1 MENLHQYHRYAYSVG
16 EVAALRDLFLGLMRG
31 IKASRQYPP
40 QHPIPCQFKQAFRE
54 QLRSYFELA
63 DRLAVQVSFDAID
76 VDGETIYRGAVGIDN
91 IAHLLHRDGIRSLEI
106 RPNVTEA
113 EIESFFDAF
122 VVCSSTEMSRT
133 DIVNL
138 FWQAGLVNIH
148 CEVVD
153 TFEPGELAEVA
164 LDLGE
169 EASAPK
175 TAAAAVEPVRT
186 LNWPQP
192 GPEAQVQAEQH
203 RNFLVQAYGDITHF
217 SEPEQHKLA
226 QLLEEDRGKD
236 LKTEVVQ
243 LLLQLCAESD
253 NIQDLRLTTESLQ
266 AAFDRII
273 DDTKFE
279 ILIAILEHVRSLNA
293 SQQIDSP
300 AARKRLVEF
309 EQRCGDSV
317 RLKMIATALNR
328 VEEIE
333 LEPVR
338 RYLSLLGWESLN
350 SLIWMLGELS
360 HYPARKM
367 VCDLL
372 AFRGAEKL
380 DILGGAVFDSRWFVV
395 RNVVWVLG
403 EMKSERAISYLQKA
417 AKHTDNRVRAE
428 VVKAA
433 AKIGGEPGAGVLQA
447 LLQDPVERVR
457 AMALNELGLNRS
469 TAAFKALGQYVRSK
483 EFFDFTSADQRQFLE
498 AFVRCGGDEA
508 ANYCVELAGR
518 SGLFGKARLQRL
530 QEAAIHALQF
540 SDAAITPGALERLS
554 EDARTNIAVAARRAL
569 KQLHSRLG
577 GRHE

>member
-40 QHPIPCQFKQAFRE
+40 QHPIPRQFKQAFRE
-54 QLRSYFELA
+54 QLQSYFELA

-91 IAHLLHRDGIRSLEI
+91 IAHLLHRDGIRNLEI

-113 EIESFFDAF
+113 EIDSVFDAF
-122 VVCSSTEMSRT
+122 VACSSAEMSRT

-138 FWQAGLVNIH
+138 FWQAGLVNILY
-148 CEVVD
+148 EVVD
-153 TFEPGELAEVA
+153 TFEPGELAEIA

-169 EASAPK
+169 EASTPK
-175 TAAAAVEPVRT
+175 TAAETIEPART

-192 GPEAQVQAEQH
+192 GPESQAQAEQH
-203 RNFLVQAYGDITHF
+203 RRFLVQAYGDITHF
-217 SEPEQHKLA
+217 SDAERQALSH
-226 QLLEEDRGKD
+226 LLEEDRVKD

-266 AAFDRII
+266 AAFDRLI

-279 ILIAILEHVRSLNA
+279 MLVSILEHVRSLNE
-293 SQQIDSP
+293 SQHFDSP

-317 RLKMIATALNR
+317 RLKMIAAALNR

-338 RYLSLLGWESLN
+338 RYLNLLGWESLN

-372 AFRGAEKL
+372 ALRGAEKL

-403 EMKSERAISYLQKA
+403 EMKSERAVSYLQKA
-417 AKHTDNRVRAE
+417 AKHTDDRVRAE

-433 AKIGGEPGAGVLQA
+433 AKIGGDPGAGVLQA
-447 LLQDPVERVR
+447 LLRDPVERVR
-457 AMALNELGLNRS
+457 AMAVNELGRIHS
-469 TAAFKALGQYVRSK
+469 VAASIALGQCVRSK
-483 EFFDFTSADQRQFLE
+483 GFLDFTSSDQRQFLE
-498 AFVRCGGDEA
+498 AFVRCGGEEA
-508 ANYCVELAGR
+508 ASFCVDLVR
-518 SGLFGKARLQRL
+518 RNGLFGKARLQRL
-530 QEAAIHALQF
+530 QEAAINALQF
-540 SDAAITPGALERLS
+540 SDAAVTPDALKRLS
-554 EDARTNIAVAARRAL
+554 EDARSHIAVAARRAL
-569 KQLHSRLG
+569 KQLQARLG